1 MLPCPTVMTNNHMF
15 KAAIRM
21 AETQAR
27 KEVDGEFTNSV
38 PMTETSLV
46 NITSG
51 KTAKE
56 SWNDSIT

>member
-1 MLPCPTVMTNNHMF
+1 MF